1 MTMEAQYLTNQFLI
15 AMPALGD
22 PNFNQTV
29 TYICEHTSEG
39 ALGIVINRPMNVKL
53 GEILSQLA
61 VDSVDDAVSDIP
73 VLLGGPV
80 QQDRGF
86 VLHDNSGGQWDSS
99 LEITSD
105 IRVTTSRDIL
115 TAMARG
121 DGPDNS
127 LVALG
132 CAGWDAGQLE
142 QEIVANAW
150 LSVAATEKIL
160 FDTAF
165 DERWKSAAALLGV
178 DLSTLSTD
186 AGHA

>member
-105 IRVTTSRDIL
+105 IRSWRTFQCWLQTL
-115 TAMARG
+115 ARKF
-121 DGPDNS
+121 S
-127 LVALG
+127 
-132 CAGWDAGQLE
+132 
-142 QEIVANAW
+142 I
-150 LSVAATEKIL
+150 
-160 FDTAF
+160 
-165 DERWKSAAALLGV
+165 SAASAISLR
-178 DLSTLSTD
+178 
-186 AGHA
+186 